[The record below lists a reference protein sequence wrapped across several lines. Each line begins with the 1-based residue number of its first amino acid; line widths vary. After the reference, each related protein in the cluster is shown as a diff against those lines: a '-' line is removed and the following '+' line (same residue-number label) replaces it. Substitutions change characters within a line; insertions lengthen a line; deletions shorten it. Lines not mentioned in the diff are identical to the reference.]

1 MALKCS
7 SIVEYSSGINFFP
20 AFFGL
25 VEVFV
30 PEQRIR
36 AVAVFAWTD
45 GGSGSEKTVGRIPFE
60 IRSISLGMDS
70 RIPTDGHCGRMD
82 MKRFPWLPALRNFC
96 ETSGKNRPCPER
108 FYRRC

>member
-1 MALKCS
+1 MERLRFKKVNVFLFGGDEVGRYEMALKCS
-7 SIVEYSSGINFFP
+7 FIVEYSRGINFFP

-45 GGSGSEKTVGRIPFE
+45 GGSGSEKTVGRIPFD
-60 IRSISLGMDS
+60 IRSVTLGMDS
-70 RIPTDGHCGRMD
+70 RIPLMGIVAGWT
-82 MKRFPWLPALRNFC
+82 
-96 ETSGKNRPCPER
+96 
-108 FYRRC
+108 